1 MISGLKIQGK
11 LNYEIGLVKSITQL
25 GYKVKRIKMR
35 PDRPGKM
42 GLTDP
47 YPWVEQKASPSPA

>member
-35 PDRPGKM
+35 PDGPGKM

-47 YPWVEQKASPSPA
+47 YP